1 MRFFVH
7 FASRVLFQPVGEHNL
22 RRHFAQI
29 IKSTNSKTTK
39 GLILMPRK
47 TTVDDIQLRKVIAK
61 RLWSSM
67 TDQGLTQVDLAEQSG
82 VSKNTVNNILYEKQT
97 ASIAVMVA
105 ISKALYVSIDYLC
118 GVSEDR

>member
-1 MRFFVH
+1 
-7 FASRVLFQPVGEHNL
+7 
-22 RRHFAQI
+22 
-29 IKSTNSKTTK
+29 
-39 GLILMPRK
+39 MPRK
-47 TTVDDIQLRKVIAK
+47 TTVDDIQLRKTIAS
-61 RLWSSM
+61 RLWSTM
-67 TDQGLTQVDLAEQSG
+67 TDQSLTQVDLAEQSG

>member
-1 MRFFVH
+1 
-7 FASRVLFQPVGEHNL
+7 
-22 RRHFAQI
+22 
-29 IKSTNSKTTK
+29 
-39 GLILMPRK
+39 MPRK

-97 ASIAVMVA
+97 ASISVMVA

>member
-1 MRFFVH
+1 
-7 FASRVLFQPVGEHNL
+7 
-22 RRHFAQI
+22 
-29 IKSTNSKTTK
+29 
-39 GLILMPRK
+39 MPRK